1 MGLQLGTLTLK
12 LFHSLP
18 YGAPE
23 STTKSISFIW
33 LLTQHLCPCPT
44 PAAVHRSK
52 PWHSVMGRQQI
63 LNGVG
68 GHCWPGAGP
77 VGWPALRCPFC
88 SLLNDASRWMSREV
102 LCSGVRWHRQWF
114 SGETDGSQ
122 RSNSESNSLGKLIPW
137 MQEKCLGHIFK
148 ISFQPAFL

>member
-1 MGLQLGTLTLK
+1 MTQQSHCWAYTPRKPELK
-12 LFHSLP
+12 ETRVPQCS
-18 YGAPE
+18 
-23 STTKSISFIW
+23 S
-33 LLTQHLCPCPT
+33 QHCLYLCPCPT

-137 MQEKCLGHIFK
+137 MQEKCLGQRCGQE
-148 ISFQPAFL
+148 SGPPASL